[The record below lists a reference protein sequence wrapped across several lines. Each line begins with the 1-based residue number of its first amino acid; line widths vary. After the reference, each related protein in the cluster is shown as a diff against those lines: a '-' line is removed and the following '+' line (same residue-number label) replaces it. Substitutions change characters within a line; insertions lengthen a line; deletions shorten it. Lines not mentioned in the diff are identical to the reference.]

1 MFYEIHPEF
10 LCYIDSKGYWLLQ
23 FVIVLMVDGKIPKV
37 FYNFIKG
44 MLPQRKT
51 MLEK

>member
-23 FVIVLMVDGKIPKV
+23 FASVLIVDGKIPKV

-44 MLPQRKT
+44 MLPQKKT
-51 MLEK
+51 ILKK